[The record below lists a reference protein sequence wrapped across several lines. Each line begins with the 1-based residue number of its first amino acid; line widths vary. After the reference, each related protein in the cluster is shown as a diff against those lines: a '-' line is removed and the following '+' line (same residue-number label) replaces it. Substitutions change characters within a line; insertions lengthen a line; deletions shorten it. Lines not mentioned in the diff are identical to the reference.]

1 MTTAKPAAPVARDA
15 DAELEALFAAIDDVI
30 LVLDAEGRYVKIA
43 PTNPSLLYRPAAELL
58 GRTLREVFDPAQAE
72 QFMEYIRT
80 ALATR
85 TTVHFE
91 YSLPIAGREVWF
103 SGAISPMSR
112 DQVVLVGRDI
122 TDRKRAAERLH
133 ASEQRFRAL
142 VEHSSDVITLLAPDG
157 TVIYASPSTQPVLG
171 YGATENVGR
180 SAFELVHPDDRAD
193 ALELFGELMQR
204 PGHLVKTE
212 LRALHQDGSW
222 RRLEAVGVNRLDD
235 PAIRA
240 IVVTYRDITERQR
253 TERDLRETLSLLNAT
268 FESTTDGILVVDL
281 AGHIISFNR
290 IFTELWRIPDS
301 ILEAKD
307 SAQTLAFVLEQVVD
321 PAGFLNKIR
330 ELYARPDASSF
341 DVLTFKD
348 GRIYERFSQPQ
359 RIAGKSVGRVWTF
372 RDVTDAKRAEQIQL
386 ATYRI
391 SEAAHAAR
399 TLQELFGAIHRIVGE
414 LMPARNFYIA
424 LYDAA
429 NDHLTFPYHVD
440 EYDSDFPS
448 KKPGKGLTEYVL
460 RTGQPLLV
468 TPEVHAELE
477 RRGEVELIGPASI
490 DWVGVPLK
498 IGDRTIGVLVA
509 QTYTPGVRYRDT
521 EKHVLQFVSTQIAMA
536 IERKRTEE
544 QLHESERKYRLLF
557 ETNPEPMFV
566 YDFETLRIL
575 AVNGAAVARYGH
587 TESEFLQLT
596 LRDICPPE
604 EQGRLDEELARRPD
618 DGAVRAGVRHWT
630 KQGQRFDVDLVAR
643 PLEFANR
650 HARLV
655 LARDVSAQRQLEEQ
669 LRQSQKMEAVGQLAG
684 GIAHDFN
691 NLLTAIL
698 GSTQLLLHNT
708 PVGDARREDAEE
720 IRHAGLRAAELTRQ
734 LLAFS
739 RRQVLAPKVLDV
751 NAVVANMDRMLRRL
765 LGEDIELATSLD
777 PDAGAVNADPGQLE
791 QVLLNLAVNAR
802 DAMPGGGRLSIGT
815 TRVTLHEE
823 HVERR
828 HRMPAGDY
836 VCLAVADTGVGMD
849 ETTQAH
855 LFEPFFTTKEVGKGT
870 GLGLATVY
878 GIVKQS
884 GGYIW
889 VYSEAGHGTTVK
901 IYLPRVPGVAESPVP
916 APEPQQVR
924 GGDETVLLVEDAA
937 PVRTLARRSLEARGY
952 RVLEAADGPS
962 ALQLSARHLDGIDI
976 LVTDVVMP
984 GMSGRELAERLAPER
999 PSMKVLYTSG
1009 YTDDAMVRQGV
1020 LSAGVAFLQKPFVPD
1035 TLARKVREVLAGC
1048 RRGSACGGRYGF
1060 PFPAPCSLSRIALM
1074 RPSRSS
1080 SVHGLWSSGTDG
1092 SRLAARSGSE

>member
-1 MTTAKPAAPVARDA
+1 
-15 DAELEALFAAIDDVI
+15 
-30 LVLDAEGRYVKIA
+30 
-43 PTNPSLLYRPAAELL
+43 
-58 GRTLREVFDPAQAE
+58 
-72 QFMEYIRT
+72 
-80 ALATR
+80 
-85 TTVHFE
+85 
-91 YSLPIAGREVWF
+91 
-103 SGAISPMSR
+103 
-112 DQVVLVGRDI
+112 
-122 TDRKRAAERLH
+122 
-133 ASEQRFRAL
+133 
-142 VEHSSDVITLLAPDG
+142 
-157 TVIYASPSTQPVLG
+157 
-171 YGATENVGR
+171 
-180 SAFELVHPDDRAD
+180 
-193 ALELFGELMQR
+193 
-204 PGHLVKTE
+204 
-212 LRALHQDGSW
+212 
-222 RRLEAVGVNRLDD
+222 
-235 PAIRA
+235 
-240 IVVTYRDITERQR
+240 
-253 TERDLRETLSLLNAT
+253 
-268 FESTTDGILVVDL
+268 
-281 AGHIISFNR
+281 
-290 IFTELWRIPDS
+290 
-301 ILEAKD
+301 
-307 SAQTLAFVLEQVVD
+307 
-321 PAGFLNKIR
+321 
-330 ELYARPDASSF
+330 
-341 DVLTFKD
+341 
-348 GRIYERFSQPQ
+348 
-359 RIAGKSVGRVWTF
+359 
-372 RDVTDAKRAEQIQL
+372 
-386 ATYRI
+386 
-391 SEAAHAAR
+391 
-399 TLQELFGAIHRIVGE
+399 
-414 LMPARNFYIA
+414 MPAKNFYIA
-424 LYDAA
+424 RYDAA

-477 RRGEVELIGPASI
+477 RRGEVELVGPASI
-490 DWVGVPLK
+490 DRDGAPLK

-604 EQGRLDEELARRPD
+604 EQGRRDEEVARRPD
-618 DGAVRAGVRHWT
+618 DAAARAGVRHWT

-655 LARDVSAQRQLEEQ
+655 LARDVSAQRRLEEQ

-708 PVGDARREDAEE
+708 PAGDARREDAEE
-720 IRHAGLRAAELTRQ
+720 IRHAGLRA
-734 LLAFS
+734 
-739 RRQVLAPKVLDV
+739 
-751 NAVVANMDRMLRRL
+751 
-765 LGEDIELATSLD
+765 
-777 PDAGAVNADPGQLE
+777 
-791 QVLLNLAVNAR
+791 
-802 DAMPGGGRLSIGT
+802 
-815 TRVTLHEE
+815 EE

-1035 TLARKVREVLAGC
+1035 TLARKVREVL
-1048 RRGSACGGRYGF
+1048 
-1060 PFPAPCSLSRIALM
+1060 
-1074 RPSRSS
+1074 
-1080 SVHGLWSSGTDG
+1080 DG
-1092 SRLAARSGSE
+1092 

>member
-1 MTTAKPAAPVARDA
+1 MTIAKSAASVARNA
-15 DAELEALFAAIDDVI
+15 DAELEALFAAINDVI

-58 GRTLREVFDPAQAE
+58 GKTLREVFDPAQAD

-122 TDRKRAAERLH
+122 TDRKRAAERLR

-142 VEHSSDVITLLAPDG
+142 VEHSSDVITLLGPDG

-212 LRALHQDGSW
+212 LRALHKDGGW
-222 RRLEAVGVNRLDD
+222 RRLEAVGVTRLDD

-372 RDVTDAKRAEQIQL
+372 RDVTDAKRAEEIQL

-414 LMPARNFYIA
+414 LMPAKNFYIA

-544 QLHESERKYRLLF
+544 QL
-557 ETNPEPMFV
+557 
-566 YDFETLRIL
+566 
-575 AVNGAAVARYGH
+575 
-587 TESEFLQLT
+587 
-596 LRDICPPE
+596 
-604 EQGRLDEELARRPD
+604 
-618 DGAVRAGVRHWT
+618 
-630 KQGQRFDVDLVAR
+630 
-643 PLEFANR
+643 
-650 HARLV
+650 
-655 LARDVSAQRQLEEQ
+655 
-669 LRQSQKMEAVGQLAG
+669 RQSQKMEAVGQLAG

-708 PVGDARREDAEE
+708 PPGDARREDAEE

-765 LGEDIELATSLD
+765 LGEDVELATSRD
-777 PDAGAVNADPGQLE
+777 PSAGTVNADPGQLE

-828 HRMPAGDY
+828 HRMAAGDY

-901 IYLPRVPGVAESPVP
+901 IYLPRVPGVAEAPVP
-916 APEPQQVR
+916 ASEPKPVR
-924 GGDETVLLVEDAA
+924 GGDETVLLVEDAT
-937 PVRTLARRSLEARGY
+937 PVRTLARRSL
-952 RVLEAADGPS
+952 
-962 ALQLSARHLDGIDI
+962 
-976 LVTDVVMP
+976 
-984 GMSGRELAERLAPER
+984 R
-999 PSMKVLYTSG
+999 P
-1009 YTDDAMVRQGV
+1009 A
-1020 LSAGVAFLQKPFVPD
+1020 
-1035 TLARKVREVLAGC
+1035 
-1048 RRGSACGGRYGF
+1048 
-1060 PFPAPCSLSRIALM
+1060 
-1074 RPSRSS
+1074 
-1080 SVHGLWSSGTDG
+1080 
-1092 SRLAARSGSE
+1092 